1 MLKSIDESS
10 DVASDFRSALRVEV
24 WEANETVKAEDDAK
38 IVGSSSSID
47 CNCTVILLQEE
58 VLGGR
63 GRREK
68 KREEG
73 KGVFL
78 LKL

>member
-10 DVASDFRSALRVEV
+10 VVASDFRSALRVEV

-47 CNCTVILLQEE
+47 CNCTVILIA
-58 VLGGR
+58 GGR
-63 GRREK
+63 RSK
-68 KREEG
+68 KRKKGRGEG
-73 KGVFL
+73 SFPP
-78 LKL
+78 